1 MARYLKKNKNEIG
14 LSPQELLFRGKKK
27 IDKVLLRL
35 IDFQEDEVEE
45 ITIDR
50 LDEVLPYLKKKSVTW
65 LNIDGLHDLSQLN
78 EIGKVLKL
86 ENLILAD
93 ILDTNARP
101 KVHEYNDWT
110 FLSLKMLQ
118 HDQETNT
125 ITVENISI
133 VFDEDILISFQEKKG
148 DVFEPIRKRIRMPKR
163 KLRRS
168 GTDYLLYA
176 LLDVLIDNYLYILGL
191 LGEKIEAFDE
201 ILIDDP
207 DKNIIDKINHYKR
220 ELNFIRKNIKPAREM
235 ILSLSKLES
244 DFIKEQN
251 DIHFKELVNNMAQA
265 SDISDSYREI
275 LSDQLTIYHTIIS
288 SKLNDIMKFLTIFSV
303 IFIPLTFIAGIYGT
317 NFDVLPELH
326 YEYSYFIMLGVMLV
340 IILFML
346 YYFRKKK
353 WL

>member
-14 LSPQELLFRGKKK
+14 LSPHELVFRGKKK

-45 ITIDR
+45 KKINQI
-50 LDEVLPYLKKKSVTW
+50 DEVLPYLKKKSVTW
-65 LNIDGLHDLSQLN
+65 LNVDGLHDLSQLN
-78 EIGKVLKL
+78 EMGKLLNL
-86 ENLILAD
+86 ETLILAD

-110 FLSLKMLQ
+110 FVSLKMLQ
-118 HDQETNT
+118 HDPETNK
-125 ITVENISI
+125 ISVENFSI
-133 VFDEDILISFQEKKG
+133 VFNEGMLISFQEKKG
-148 DVFEPIRKRIRMPKR
+148 DVFEPIRERITKPKR

-176 LLDVLIDNYLYILGL
+176 LLDVIIDNYLYILGL
-191 LGEKIEAFDE
+191 LGEKIEVFDD
-201 ILIDDP
+201 ILMDDP
-207 DKNIIDKINHYKR
+207 DANIIDNINHYKR
-220 ELNFIRKNIKPAREM
+220 ELNFIRKNIKPGREM

-244 DFIKEQN
+244 DYIKEEN

-275 LSDQLTIYHTIIS
+275 LSDQLNIYHTVIS
-288 SKLNDIMKFLTIFSV
+288 SKLNDIIKFLTIFSV

-326 YEYSYFIMLGVMLV
+326 YEYSYFIMLGAMLL
-340 IILFML
+340 ITLLML
-346 YYFRKKK
+346 YFFRKKK

>member
-14 LSPQELLFRGKKK
+14 LSPQELVFRGKKK

-35 IDFQEDEVEE
+35 VDFQEDEVEE
-45 ITIDR
+45 KTINEIE
-50 LDEVLPYLKKKSVTW
+50 EVLPYLEKKSVTW
-65 LNIDGLHDLSQLN
+65 LNVDGLHDLNQLN
-78 EIGKVLKL
+78 KIGNLLKL
-86 ENLILAD
+86 ETLILAD

-118 HDQETNT
+118 HDPETNM
-125 ITVENISI
+125 INVENFSI
-133 VFDEDILISFQEKKG
+133 VFNEGIIISFQEKKG
-148 DVFEPIRKRIRMPKR
+148 DVFEPIRERIRKPTR

-176 LLDVLIDNYLYILGL
+176 LLDVIIDNYLYILGL
-191 LGEKIEAFDE
+191 LGEKIEVFDD
-201 ILIDDP
+201 ILMDDP
-207 DKNIIDKINHYKR
+207 DTNIIDNINHYKR
-220 ELNFIRKNIKPAREM
+220 ELNFIRKNIKPCREM

-244 DFIKEQN
+244 DYIKEEN
-251 DIHFKELVNNMAQA
+251 DIYFKELINNMAQA

-275 LSDQLTIYHTIIS
+275 LSDQLTIYHTLIS
-288 SKLNDIMKFLTIFSV
+288 SKLNDIIKFLTIFSV

-326 YEYSYFIMLGVMLV
+326 YKYSYFIMLGVMFL
-340 IILFML
+340 IMLSML
-346 YYFRKKK
+346 YYFKRKK

>member
-45 ITIDR
+45 KTIGQI
-50 LDEVLPYLKKKSVTW
+50 DEIFPYLEKKSVTW
-65 LNIDGLHDLSQLN
+65 LNVDGLHDLSQLN
-78 EIGKVLKL
+78 KIGQALQL
-86 ENLILAD
+86 ETLILAD
-93 ILDTNARP
+93 ILDTNGRP

-110 FLSLKMLQ
+110 FVSLKMLQ
-118 HDQETNT
+118 HNHETNT
-125 ITVENISI
+125 ISVENFSI
-133 VFDEDILISFQEKKG
+133 VFMEGILISFQEKKG
-148 DVFEPIRKRIRMPKR
+148 DVFEPVRERIRNQKR

-176 LLDVLIDNYLYILGL
+176 LLDVLIDNYLYVLGL

-201 ILIDDP
+201 ELMDDP
-207 DKNIIDKINHYKR
+207 DKNIIDNINHYKR
-220 ELNFIRKNIKPAREM
+220 ELNFIRKNIKPGREM

-244 DFIKEQN
+244 DYIKEEN
-251 DIHFKELVNNMAQA
+251 DIYFKELVNNMAQA

-326 YEYSYFIMLGVMLV
+326 YKYSYFIMLGFMLV
-340 IILFML
+340 ITLMML

>member
-14 LSPQELLFRGKKK
+14 LSPHELVFRGKKK

-45 ITIDR
+45 KKINQI
-50 LDEVLPYLKKKSVTW
+50 DEVLPYLKKKSVTW
-65 LNIDGLHDLSQLN
+65 LNVDGLHDLSQLN
-78 EIGKVLKL
+78 EMGKLLNL
-86 ENLILAD
+86 ETLILAD

-110 FLSLKMLQ
+110 FVSLKMLQ
-118 HDQETNT
+118 HDPETNK
-125 ITVENISI
+125 ISVENFSI
-133 VFDEDILISFQEKKG
+133 VFNEGMLISFQEKKG
-148 DVFEPIRKRIRMPKR
+148 DVFEPIRERITKPKR

-176 LLDVLIDNYLYILGL
+176 LLDVIIDNYLYILGL
-191 LGEKIEAFDE
+191 LGEKIEVFDD
-201 ILIDDP
+201 ILMDDP
-207 DKNIIDKINHYKR
+207 DANIIDNINHYKR
-220 ELNFIRKNIKPAREM
+220 ELNFIRKNIKPGREM

-244 DFIKEQN
+244 DYIKEEN

-275 LSDQLTIYHTIIS
+275 LSDQLNIYHTIIS
-288 SKLNDIMKFLTIFSV
+288 SKLNDIIKFLTIFSV

-326 YEYSYFIMLGVMLV
+326 YEYSYFIMLG
-340 IILFML
+340 FML
-346 YYFRKKK
+346 LITLLMLYFFRKKK

>member
-14 LSPQELLFRGKKK
+14 LSPHELVFRGKKK

-45 ITIDR
+45 KKINQI
-50 LDEVLPYLKKKSVTW
+50 DEVLPYLKKKSVTW
-65 LNIDGLHDLSQLN
+65 LNVDGLHDLSQLN
-78 EIGKVLKL
+78 EMGKLLNL
-86 ENLILAD
+86 ETLILAD

-110 FLSLKMLQ
+110 FVALKMLQ
-118 HDQETNT
+118 HDPETNK
-125 ITVENISI
+125 ISVENFSI
-133 VFDEDILISFQEKKG
+133 VFNQGMLISFQEKKG
-148 DVFEPIRKRIRMPKR
+148 DVFEPIRERITKPKR

-176 LLDVLIDNYLYILGL
+176 LLDVIIDNYLYILGL
-191 LGEKIEAFDE
+191 LGEKIEVFDD
-201 ILIDDP
+201 ILMDDP
-207 DKNIIDKINHYKR
+207 NANIIDNINHYKR
-220 ELNFIRKNIKPAREM
+220 ELNFIRKNIKPGREM

-244 DFIKEQN
+244 DYIKEEN

-275 LSDQLTIYHTIIS
+275 LSDQLNIYHTIIS
-288 SKLNDIMKFLTIFSV
+288 SKLNDIIKFLTIFSV

-326 YEYSYFIMLGVMLV
+326 YEYSYFIMLG
-340 IILFML
+340 FML
-346 YYFRKKK
+346 LITLLMLYFFRKKK